1 MECLECGKEFRPS
14 GHGKPSKYCSG
25 ACKAKAYRRRKK
37 NGGTVSGTPEPRP
50 ERAAKTEARPKP
62 AELDRRS
69 FERMMDEP
77 LEDVLRKQR
86 DRLQAAMDDIST
98 PANALAPISRQIIA
112 ISERLES
119 MSGGGDLFAESDDET
134 ESVEV
139 SADAGASIV

>member
-1 MECLECGKEFRPS
+1 MECLECGKSFRPS
-14 GHGKPSKYCSG
+14 GHGKPGKYCSG
-25 ACKAKAYRRRKK
+25 ACKARAYRRRKK
-37 NGGTVSGTPEPRP
+37 NGEATAHPKGKPEPTKEP
-50 ERAAKTEARPKP
+50 GPQTPP
-62 AELDRRS
+62 ELDRRS

-98 PANALAPISRQIIA
+98 PASALVPISRQIIA
-112 ISERLES
+112 ISEQLES